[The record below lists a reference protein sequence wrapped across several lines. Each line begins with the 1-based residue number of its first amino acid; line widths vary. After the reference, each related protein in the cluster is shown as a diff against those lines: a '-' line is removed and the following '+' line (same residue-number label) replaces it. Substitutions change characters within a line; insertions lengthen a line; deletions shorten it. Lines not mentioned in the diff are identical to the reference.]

1 MKKVLFIGHD
11 ANRAGAQLVLLQL
24 LQQLKKCGLSMHLLL
39 EEGGVLEEEF
49 KEVIEITKI
58 PTKHKRFY
66 SKKVDRVLEVMG
78 VLKLLK
84 RKQRKYQWEQFRN
97 EILSQNIGLI
107 FANTVATASIYKHLS
122 FLEVPTIFFVHELEM
137 SVKMYCN
144 PEDLQH
150 LLSKTDH
157 LITVSKAVSN
167 YYQNQYNF
175 PQDKTS
181 IIQIIDTESLL
192 GQIEKGK
199 TLGLCQQLG
208 LPANAVIIGSCGNAE
223 WRKGNDFFMLLA
235 QSVIRQLPNLPVYFM
250 WVGMSKESELYHI
263 QKTDAVKMG
272 LGDKIIHIEPTANV
286 FQYISQF
293 DIFALCS
300 REDPYPLVVLEAAL
314 AEKPV
319 VCFADAGGAAELIE
333 EDAGFIVPYFDLQ
346 IMTDKIIELIQN
358 PSLRAQFGQRGK
370 QKVLEKHQTE
380 PSVQHI
386 IDTINQLM

>member
-39 EEGGVLEEEF
+39 EEGGVLEDEF

-58 PTKHKRFY
+58 PTKYKRFY

-84 RKQRKYQWEQFRN
+84 RKQRKHQWEQFRN

-137 SVKMYCN
+137 SVKMYSN
-144 PEDLQH
+144 SEDLQY

-157 LITVSKAVSN
+157 LIAVSKAVSS
-167 YYQNQYNF
+167 YYQNHYKF
-175 PQDKTS
+175 PENKTS
-181 IIQIIDTESLL
+181 IIQIIDTEALL

-199 TLGLCQQLG
+199 KLGLCQQLG

-235 QSVIRQLPNLPVYFM
+235 QSVIRQIPDIPVYFM
-250 WVGMSKESELYHI
+250 WVGMSKDSELYDI
-263 QKTDAVKMG
+263 QRTDATKMG
-272 LGDKIIHIEPTANV
+272 LDQRIMHIEPTPNV

-314 AEKPV
+314 AEKPI
-319 VCFADAGGAAELIE
+319 VCFADAGGATELIE

-346 IMTDKIIELIQN
+346 IMTNKIIELIQN
-358 PSLRAQFGQRGK
+358 PSLRKQFGQRGK